1 MMGMKNIIKRYGQ
14 NLTFLLI
21 ALVAL
26 AAAGYFYT
34 QYQKSQHESQLA
46 KNLPQA
52 GDQELKTVVE
62 KVGKL
67 VLLPEGETP
76 TLATVTDKE
85 RLSNQS
91 FYKNAENGDKVLIYT
106 KAKKAFLYRPSSNK
120 IIEIA
125 PVTVDPKAATSS
137 TQP

>member
-1 MMGMKNIIKRYGQ
+1 MSVFIKKYGQ

-21 ALVAL
+21 AVVAL
-26 AAAGYFYT
+26 ASAGYFYN
-34 QYQKSQHESQLA
+34 QSQKAQHEVGLA
-46 KNLPQA
+46 NNLPQV
-52 GDQELKTVVE
+52 GNQELKSVVE

-67 VLLPEGETP
+67 VILPDEETP

-85 RLSNQS
+85 RLSNQP
-91 FYKNAENGDKVLIYT
+91 FYSKAENGDKVLIYT
-106 KAKKAFLYRPSSNK
+106 KAKKAFLYRPSINK

-125 PVTVDPKAATSS
+125 PVTIDPKISTPS